1 MIRMRHLKAP
11 LLMAA
16 LLGGLTSGCRLFHG
30 PPDTDPLA
38 PRAGVEVSY
47 EWLSPAELA
56 DAATPNALGFVV
68 AERHTNNYGRVS
80 GFRLS
85 STNAVLEVDPSFEPQ
100 LGTYHYKV
108 SWRGIGVGDAE
119 VILGKEGDMHT
130 IEMRAGTGRKLDMLY
145 KVRYR
150 GKAIMESDSFKSV
163 EAHMVARVKD
173 RQRHTRLDF
182 QEDGDVDFTLTKSK
196 DGEDRE
202 KIETA
207 TVETVGFALDPL
219 SAACLVR
226 RLDWEVGK
234 DAVFEVVTGKSHYEM
249 HLTCT
254 RSERVKVNG
263 KKRRAW
269 VIVPVLRK
277 LDTDDEGKR
286 KEHED
291 NVNKSSIKIYVAQDE
306 SKDVLKIVG
315 HHKVG
320 NIKAQMEKFRPA
332 PAPEP
337 VAPPAATVAPG
348 DDEPATEAS

>member
-1 MIRMRHLKAP
+1 MYLRPLVVP
-11 LLMAA
+11 LLMGA
-16 LLGGLTSGCRLFHG
+16 LLGLLAPGCRLFHCQ
-30 PPDTDPLA
+30 PETDPLA
-38 PRAGVEVSY
+38 PKAGVEVSY
-47 EWLSPAELA
+47 EWIRPGIQEGDDPGAAQPLA
-56 DAATPNALGFVV
+56 FVV
-68 AERHTNNYGRVS
+68 SERRTNGHERVS
-80 GFRLS
+80 GLRLS
-85 STNAVLEVDPSFEPQ
+85 TANAVLDMDPSFEPR

-119 VILGKEGDMHT
+119 VILGKDGDMHT
-130 IEMRAGTGRKLDMLY
+130 IEMHAGTGRKLDLLY

-150 GKAIMESDSFKSV
+150 GKATMESDTLKSV
-163 EAHMVARVKD
+163 EAHMTARVKD
-173 RQRHTRLDF
+173 RKRHTQLDF
-182 QEDGDVDFTLTKSK
+182 KDGGDVDFTLTKSK
-196 DGEDRE
+196 DGEDRN

-207 TVETVGFALDPL
+207 TVETAGFALDPL

-234 DAVFEVVTGKSHYEM
+234 DAVFEIVTGKSHYEM

-254 RSERVKVNG
+254 RTERVKVNG

-277 LDTDDEGKR
+277 LDEDEEGKK

-291 NVNKSSIKIYVAQDE
+291 SVNKSSIKIYVAVDG

-332 PAPEP
+332 PPPSPAVEIPDT
-337 VAPPAATVAPG
+337 PAATQPDLV
-348 DDEPATEAS
+348 TS